1 LFLRNRTAD
10 SPNGYQWGG
19 AVEIGGPV
27 NGELDPTSAGS
38 IINSVFVDNY
48 AAERGGAIYNNGN
61 TDVINCTFFGNSAGI
76 DGQTLHNYSN
86 INFRVSNCIVWGSSG
101 AGSVIGA
108 SNYNFSGTYT
118 MVRNSIIQGGHSG
131 TGTVNV
137 LTSDP
142 LFQDAANPLGADGRF
157 GTTDDGLGLALSSP
171 AIGAGS
177 NAYVPG
183 GVTTDVLGATRVV
196 GTVDLGAYEIVQYA
210 PTVTDQSVA
219 NVSATGATLGGNVTY
234 DGRATITERGVV
246 YSATATNSNPLI
258 GGNGVVKVATTGT
271 TGVFTLSVA
280 GLTTGS
286 GYSYKAYATNGLG
299 TSYTSVATFTTAT
312 NAEFSLLRLSSLS
325 LSSGTLSPVF
335 TSDTISYTASVAT
348 TSSAITVTPTLV
360 QGNATIQVRING
372 GTFSN
377 VISGTATASL
387 ALNVGNNIVDV
398 QVRSQVGFIN
408 SYQIV
413 VLRQGPGPTVLNPA
427 VNAISASSAQLGANI
442 TNDNGSI
449 VVERGVV
456 YAPTSVNRFPVIG
469 GAGVTKIITTGAI
482 GEFIIPALGL
492 SQGTMYSFSG
502 YAINSNGINYT
513 HSVTFSTTSTNADL
527 ASLSLRSAT
536 MNFNFT
542 PASNT
547 KIAYVGSGTDGIS
560 VVASPEHPRGAL
572 QVRINGGAL
581 NTLPAGTPSQFL
593 PLNVGTNSIEVHVTA
608 QDGLTQ
614 KLYQIAVVRS
624 SNPMVSLPEAQTN
637 KVGQRLEGNAALKL
651 LVEGGFTSIEATG
664 LPPGLRLDKSN
675 WTIAGRPTAAR
686 FNSKRQIQPYTVK
699 VRARGISGFG
709 PWVSFPWTVEPI
721 PPGLSG
727 GFEGF
732 AGYDS
737 EMFPVAVQVRV
748 SASGVV
754 TGYLRMEAPT
764 ARVAFSA
771 GRERRVSIKG
781 LVITSQD
788 GSSGVVEASGRLGS
802 ETWLLSLNLPTGGGA
817 TIGWLEEPS
826 GDRLDVSAWRLNT
839 VPQPTQTG
847 VFHVRLRPYDEAF
860 HEGSDVKV
868 PEGDGFAR
876 VTIGKT
882 GLGRVSGRLP
892 DGTALNVSAGLGDG
906 GELGLFAMINQ
917 RDGMGWTVATG
928 GISGQLRINNAVVEG
943 EGIFT
948 RLNRILGKT
957 NRIHPEGFSLSV
969 AAEGGRFSLNAGG
982 MVLGLNLPLQPDNT
996 QVIMTGGALPGI
1008 SMLTQNVSIGLR
1020 NRVSLARGGS
1030 FDNANYVSFSLNAQT
1045 GLWSGTFSYD
1055 GTSARSRRGVF
1066 QGLLIPRL
1074 NGGFGYQLL
1083 GEPAEPTVTP
1093 PTTDANSPQ
1102 RSGAVYLAKTIPEF
1116 RFVPG
1121 GVFTMGRTS
1130 GDTDADAPPVWV
1142 NLSAFY
1148 MQRTETTKAEWDEV
1162 RAWGVPNGYTDLS
1175 VGGGKAANH
1184 PVQSV
1189 SWWDVVKWCNARSE
1203 KEGLTPVYAVSG
1215 EVMRTGTTV
1224 PTANWSAN
1232 GYRLPTEAEWEKAAR
1247 GGVEGKRFPWG
1258 TDTISHATANYL
1270 GNSSL
1275 FSYDLSSYLSG
1286 TFHPSYND
1294 GFLPITSPVGSFA
1307 ANGYG
1312 LHDLSG
1318 NVQEW
1323 CWDWFAASYY
1333 MSGTTDPRGSP
1344 SGSSRVL
1351 RDGSWGGAANQAR
1364 CSFRSSDVPGS
1375 QKNSTGFRPVLHGP

>member
-1 LFLRNRTAD
+1 MPFEFIQIPANGQGAAKEALNVLLRSGRIASVRKEFVANAVDSFWAFQPAVTASPQHRPPAPEGAGMSPMGLNRLSSRSHPPAD
-10 SPNGYQWGG
+10 CDETTTRPPG
-19 AVEIGGPV
+19 ASS
-27 NGELDPTSAGS
+27 SADTGS
-38 IINSVFVDNY
+38 
-48 AAERGGAIYNNGN
+48 N
-61 TDVINCTFFGNSAGI
+61 TPG
-76 DGQTLHNYSN
+76 
-86 INFRVSNCIVWGSSG
+86 GSSPPTLL
-101 AGSVIGA
+101 
-108 SNYNFSGTYT
+108 SNTNPSGL
-118 MVRNSIIQGGHSG
+118 MKN
-131 TGTVNV
+131 
-137 LTSDP
+137 LTP
-142 LFQDAANPLGADGRF
+142 LYLTLILWCG
-157 GTTDDGLGLALSSP
+157 ALSGH
-171 AIGAGS
+171 AATGS
-177 NAYVPG
+177 AQTGN
-183 GVTTDVLGATRVV
+183 VTVDTRV
-196 GTVDLGAYEIVQYA
+196 APIVTN
-210 PTVTDQSVA
+210 PT
-219 NVSATGATLGGNVTY
+219 ATSLTAIGATLGGNVTA
-234 DGRATITERGVV
+234 DGGAAITERGVV
-246 YSATATNSNPLI
+246 YSVTATNINPLI
-258 GGNGVVKVATTGT
+258 GGVGVMKVSITGT
-271 TGVFTLSVA
+271 TGVFTLSTLSVA
-280 GLTTGS
+280 GLKAGT
-286 GYSYKAYATNGLG
+286 GYSYRAYATNSQG
-299 TSYTSVATFTTAT
+299 TGYTNVATFSTAT
-312 NAEFSLLRLSSLS
+312 NAEISLLRLSSLT
-325 LSSGTLSPVF
+325 LSSGTLSPTF
-335 TSDTISYTASVAT
+335 ASATTTYTASVDNA
-348 TSSAITVTPTLV
+348 TSSIRVTPTLAE
-360 QGNATIQVRING
+360 GDATIQVRVNG
-372 GTFSN
+372 GTFLN
-377 VISGTATASL
+377 VTSGTPTALL

-398 QVRSQVGFIN
+398 QVRSQADFIN
-408 SYQIV
+408 IYQIA

-427 VNAISASSAQLGANI
+427 VNTITASSAQLGGNVTSDGGATI
-442 TNDNGSI
+442 T
-449 VVERGVV
+449 ERGVV
-456 YAPTSVNRFPVIG
+456 YSLASTNLNPLIG
-469 GAGVTKIITTGAI
+469 GSGVNKVIASGTTGV
-482 GEFIIPALGL
+482 FSVPVQGL
-492 SQGTMYSFSG
+492 SSGTLYTFSA
-502 YAINSNGINYT
+502 YAINSVGINYT
-513 HSVTFSTTSTNADL
+513 NAVQFSPMSSNANL
-527 ASLSLRSAT
+527 ASLSLRGAT
-536 MNFNFT
+536 INFNFT
-542 PASNT
+542 PASNN
-547 KIAYVGSGTDGIS
+547 KIAKVEIVTDGIS
-560 VVASPEHPRGAL
+560 VVASPEHVVAVL
-572 QVRINGGAL
+572 EVKINGGVFTPL
-581 NTLPAGTPSQFL
+581 LAGTPSQFL
-593 PLNVGTNSIEVHVTA
+593 PLELGTNSIEVRVTA
-608 QDGLTQ
+608 LDGVTQ
-614 KLYQIAVVRS
+614 KLYQITVVRS

-637 KVGQRLEGNAALKL
+637 TVGQRLEGDAALKL
-651 LVEGGFTSIEATG
+651 LVEGEFTSIEATG

-686 FNSKRQIQPYTVK
+686 LNSKRQIQPYTVK

-721 PPGLSG
+721 PPRLSG

-748 SASGVV
+748 SASGAV

-781 LVITSQD
+781 LVMTNQD

-802 ETWLLSLNLPTGGGA
+802 ETWILSLNLPTGGGA

-917 RDGMGWTVATG
+917 MDGMGWTVATG

-943 EGIFT
+943 EVIFT

-969 AAEGGRFSLNAGG
+969 AAEGGRFALNAGG
-982 MVLGLNLPLQPDNT
+982 MVLGLTLPLQPDNT
-996 QVIMTGGALPGI
+996 QVIMTGGALPGV
-1008 SMLTQNVSIGLR
+1008 SMLTQNVSLGLR

-1066 QGLLIPRL
+1066 QGLLIPGL

-1102 RSGAVYLAKTIPEF
+1102 RSGAVFFAKTIPEF

-1130 GDTDADAPPVWV
+1130 GDTDADAPSVWV

-1148 MQRTETTKAEWDEV
+1148 MQRTETTKAQWDEV
-1162 RAWGVPNGYTDLS
+1162 RAWGGPNGYTDLS
-1175 VGGGKAANH
+1175 VGGGKASNH
-1184 PVQSV
+1184 PVTGV

-1286 TFHPSYND
+1286 TFHPNYND

-1307 ANGYG
+1307 ANGYE

-1351 RDGSWGGAANQAR
+1351 RDGSWGGPANQAR
-1364 CSFRSSDVPGS
+1364 CSFRSSDVPDS